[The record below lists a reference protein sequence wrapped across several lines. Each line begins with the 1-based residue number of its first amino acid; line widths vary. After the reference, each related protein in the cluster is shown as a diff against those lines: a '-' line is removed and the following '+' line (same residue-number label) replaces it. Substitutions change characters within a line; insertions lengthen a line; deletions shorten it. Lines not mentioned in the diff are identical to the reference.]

1 MQRLTCRFFLL
12 CLLVLIGSVSLM
24 ADVTGS
30 IQGYVRDSSGAVI
43 SGVHVTVTE
52 IATNLQRNT
61 TTDTQGAY
69 LFLALPPGRYRINAS
84 VTGFRQATLNDIDLK
99 VNDELRYDLTLA
111 VGGTQE
117 IVSVEANALQVE
129 TVSTATGTTIES
141 REILA
146 MPLNGR
152 SYLDLLSLQAG
163 VSPLNTNSGYS
174 DRSPASGLYS
184 SSGNVSTDGQPE
196 WANAFLVNGAEV
208 NETKN
213 MGAGLIPNADSIAEF
228 RLLTNSFSAEYGKF
242 TGSVMNTVTKSGTNR
257 FHGTLFEFYRNQGL
271 DASEYFTGDKA
282 ALKQHQFGGVLGGPI
297 WKDKIFFFTDI
308 QQTRN
313 VAGITSQPVVVM
325 SADERKGIFPDDVL
339 NSPVQGSAWAATL
352 MSRGGGTIV
361 GQGPSC
367 PGPPACT
374 PTMYNQLGT
383 PVTTTELDASG
394 NVISVPGHD
403 ISAYIDPISAATMQF
418 IPAANQPGGFIY
430 SDSSHNGSLIDTNM
444 AQRIDFVNQMT
455 GDWSFYYHYDD
466 ATAVDPIY
474 QQAYTGVSNLPGFPN
489 TVPSRNQLFTMSNTK
504 TFGPTSVNVARIQIF
519 RTATKTAQ
527 PAASSKISSYS
538 QFGFN
543 TDPTT
548 GGLINT
554 GTSGYPSSLPMMLFN
569 NFAVG
574 NNWLNLYQPD
584 TTYGVSDTFSK
595 TMGPHSLS
603 FGGDFRYYQL
613 NVRNECGPNGYFQF
627 SGNETN
633 SDLSD
638 YYIGAPGSFVQCS
651 VQLLDNRT
659 RYGALFVSDSWKAK
673 SNLTVNLGLRWD
685 VARPWS
691 DVYGRLTAPV
701 PGEQSVKFPNSP
713 PGNVVPGDP
722 NVPSTI
728 SPTQWNNFGPRIGL
742 AYAPT
747 GGIWGENKTSIRA
760 AYGVYYLGAADN
772 GNFGIIGDAPWGLYW
787 ASPAPTEFSSPYV
800 TRATGVPQGQH
811 FPFTFPSGPGPFP
824 NFKFGSLMPLYL
836 PGYYNHN
843 KTQMAEH
850 YNLSIQRQLD
860 KSTVL
865 TVAYVGTQGH
875 HIQRGEDILWGN
887 GPLCQ
892 ALASANCGPGGEGSV
907 YTQGGQTYYG
917 TFTGLINNQAISP
930 NYTNSNGGPVVAF
943 ASATYLKNSA
953 NSNYNSLQV
962 SAERRA
968 RDLTLLL
975 SYTYAHSLDS
985 YSAKYDPRDPSR
997 NYGPSTFDMRH
1008 NLVVSYNWSIPFD
1021 RLLGE
1026 RRIATGWHIT
1036 GISRFNTGTPISL
1049 KSGGDFALTNIG
1061 LDYPTFVGPLQ
1072 KLNPHTPTGGLNNI
1086 HNYFSPSAFAM
1097 NLTGC
1102 NGNPEFEACGVTGSA
1117 KQYSFSGPGSINTD
1131 LGVEKDTKL
1140 TESMALNFRFEMFN
1154 VFNHPNF
1161 LSSSVVGNANSS
1173 QFGEVTAT
1181 APQRIGQISAKFIF

>member
-1 MQRLTCRFFLL
+1 MQRLTYRCFCL
-12 CLLVLIGSVSLM
+12 CLLVLVGSASLM

-43 SGVHVTVTE
+43 SGAHVTVTE
-52 IATNLQRNT
+52 VATNLQRGT
-61 TTDTQGAY
+61 ITDTQGAY
-69 LFLALPPGRYRINAS
+69 IFLALPPGHYKIDAS
-84 VTGFRQATLNDIDLK
+84 VTGFRQATLTDIDVR

-111 VGGTQE
+111 VGGTQQT
-117 IVSVEANALQVE
+117 ISVEANAVQVE

-141 REILA
+141 AQILA

-174 DRSPASGLYS
+174 DRGPSSGLYT

-242 TGSVMNTVTKSGTNR
+242 TGSVMNTVTKSGTNA
-257 FHGTLFEFYRNQGL
+257 FHGTLFEFYRNTKM
-271 DASEYFTGDKA
+271 DARDYMTGGKA
-282 ALKQHQFGGVLGGPI
+282 ELKQHQFGGVFGGPI
-297 WKDKIFFFTDI
+297 WKDKIFFFTDV
-308 QQTRN
+308 QQTRR
-313 VAGITSQPVVVM
+313 VAGVGTGKVLVM
-325 SADERKGIFPDDVL
+325 SNDERNGIFPDSVL
-339 NSPVQGSAWAATL
+339 DTAVQGNAWAQTL
-352 MSRGGGTIV
+352 MNRGGGAIV
-361 GQGPSC
+361 AGS
-367 PGPPACT
+367 T
-374 PTMYNQLGT
+374 KYNQLGT
-383 PVTTTELDASG
+383 PVTTTTIDPITNAI
-394 NVISVPGHD
+394 ISVPGHD
-403 ISAYIDPISAATMQF
+403 ISAYIDPVTKATLQF
-418 IPAANQPGGFIY
+418 IPAANQPGGFY
-430 SDSSHNGSLIDTNM
+430 YADSSHSGKLTDTNM
-444 AQRIDFVNQMT
+444 AQRVDLVNQMT

-474 QQAYTGVSNLPGFPN
+474 QQAYQGIGNLPGFPN

-504 TFGPTSVNVARIQIF
+504 TFGPTAVNVARIQFF

-527 PAASSKISSYS
+527 PSASSKISSYS

-543 TDPTT
+543 TDPAT

-554 GTSGYPSSLPMMLFN
+554 GTAGYPSSLPMMLFN
-569 NFAVG
+569 NFAIG

-584 TTYGVSDTFSK
+584 STYGVSDTFSK
-595 TMGPHSLS
+595 TMGAHSLS

-638 YYIGAPGSFVQCS
+638 YFIGAPGSFVQCS

-659 RYGALFVSDSWKAK
+659 RYGALFGSDTWKATPK
-673 SNLTVNLGLRWD
+673 LTVNFGLRWD

-691 DVYGRLTAPV
+691 DIYGRLTAPV

-722 NVPSTI
+722 GVPSTI
-728 SPTQWNNFGPRIGL
+728 SPTQWNNFGPRVGI
-742 AYAPT
+742 AYAPS
-747 GGIWGENKTSIRA
+747 GSIWGENKTSIRA

-787 ASPAPTEFSSPYV
+787 ASPAPTDFASPYV
-800 TRATGVPQGQH
+800 TRATGISQGQH

-850 YNLSIQRQLD
+850 YNVSIQRQLD
-860 KSTVL
+860 KATVL
-865 TVAYVGTQGH
+865 TVSYVGTQGH
-875 HIQRGEDILWGN
+875 HIQRSEDILWGN
-887 GPLCQ
+887 GALCQ
-892 ALASANCGPGGEGSV
+892 SLATAGCGPGGEGSV
-907 YTQGGQTYYG
+907 YTQGGQTFYG

-968 RDLTLLL
+968 RDLTLLM

-985 YSAKYDPRDPSR
+985 YSARYDPRDPSR
-997 NYGPSTFDMRH
+997 AYGPSTFDMRH
-1008 NLVVSYNWSIPFD
+1008 NLVMSYNWDVPFA
-1021 RLLGE
+1021 RMFGS
-1026 RRIATGWHIT
+1026 RRITTGWHIT
-1036 GISRFNTGTPISL
+1036 GISRFNTGNPVSL

-1061 LDYPTFVGPLQ
+1061 LDYPNFIGPIK
-1072 KLNPHTPTGGLNNI
+1072 KLNPHTTLPNGA
-1086 HNYFSPSAFAM
+1086 HAYFSPSSFAS
-1097 NLTGC
+1097 NLSCGYET
-1102 NGNPEFEACGVTGSA
+1102 CGVTGSA
-1117 KQYSFSGPGSINTD
+1117 KQFSFSGPGAINTD
-1131 LGVEKDTKL
+1131 LGVEKDTKI
-1140 TESMALNFRFEMFN
+1140 TESTALNFRFEMFN
-1154 VFNHPNF
+1154 VFNHANF
-1161 LSSSVVGNANSS
+1161 LSSSVVGNANSG
-1173 QFGEVTAT
+1173 QFGQVTNT
-1181 APQRIGQISAKFIF
+1181 AQARIGQISAKFIF

>member
-1 MQRLTCRFFLL
+1 MHRSGYRFSTL
-12 CLLVLIGSVSLM
+12 CVLVLLATAAGLN

-30 IQGYVRDSSGAVI
+30 IQGYVHDSSGAVI
-43 SGVHVTVTE
+43 SGAHVTVTE
-52 IATNLQRNT
+52 TATNLQRQIN
-61 TTDTQGAY
+61 TDTQGAY
-69 LFLALPPGRYRINAS
+69 TFLALPPGHYRINAS
-84 VTGFRQATLNDIDLK
+84 ITGFRQATVNDIDLK

-117 IVSVEANALQVE
+117 TVSVEADALQVE
-129 TVSTATGTTIES
+129 TVATSTGTTIES
-141 REILA
+141 PQILA

-163 VSPLNTNSGYS
+163 VSPMNTNGGYS

-196 WANAFLVNGAEV
+196 YANAFLVNGAEV

-228 RLLTNSFSAEYGKF
+228 RLITSSFSAEYGKF

-257 FHGTLFEFYRNQGL
+257 FHGDLFEFYRNQGM
-271 DASEYFTGDKA
+271 DATSYFDPTKSE
-282 ALKQHQFGGVLGGPI
+282 LKRHQFGGVVGGPI

-308 QQTRN
+308 QQTRQ
-313 VAGITSQPVVVM
+313 VAGSSTGVLQVM
-325 SADERKGIFPDDVL
+325 TADEHNGIFPDSVL
-339 NSPVQGSAWAATL
+339 TGSVQGAAWAQTL
-352 MSRGGGTIV
+352 TSRNPAGGTIV
-361 GQGPSC
+361 AG
-367 PGPPACT
+367 T
-374 PTMYNQLGT
+374 PYNQLGT
-383 PVTTTELDASG
+383 AVTTG
-394 NVISVPGHD
+394 GVPGRD
-403 ISAYIDPISAATMQF
+403 ISAYIDPISAATLKF
-418 IPAANQPGGFIY
+418 IPQSNLPGGQY
-430 SDSSHNGSLIDTNM
+430 SDSSHSGMLIDTNM
-444 AQRIDFVNQMT
+444 SQRIDFVNQMT

-466 ATAVDPIY
+466 ATATDPIY
-474 QQAYTGVSNLPGFPN
+474 QQAYTGITDVPGFPVS
-489 TVPSRNQLFTMSNTK
+489 VPSRNQLFTMSDTK
-504 TFGPTSVNVARIQIF
+504 TFGPTAVNVARIQVF
-519 RTATKTAQ
+519 RTATRTAQ
-527 PAASSKISSYS
+527 PSASSKISSYS

-554 GTSGYPSSLPMMLFN
+554 GTPGYPSSLPSLFFN
-569 NFAVG
+569 TFAVG

-584 TTYGVSDTFSK
+584 TTYGVSDTFTK
-595 TMGPHSLS
+595 NMGAHSVS
-603 FGGDFRYYQL
+603 FGGDYRYYQL

-627 SGNETN
+627 SGNETGT
-633 SDLSD
+633 DLSD
-638 YYIGAPGSFVQCS
+638 YYVGAPGGFVQCS

-659 RYGALFVSDSWKAK
+659 RYGALFVADTWKAK
-673 SNLTVNLGLRWD
+673 SNLILNLGLRWD

-691 DVYGRLTAPV
+691 DIYGRLTAPV

-728 SPTQWNNFGPRIGL
+728 SPTQWNNFGPRIGI
-742 AYAPT
+742 AYAPS

-800 TRATGVPQGQH
+800 TRATGIPQGQH
-811 FPFTFPSGPGPFP
+811 FPFTFPSGSGPFP
-824 NFKFGSLMPLYL
+824 NFQFGSLMPLYL

-887 GPLCQ
+887 GALCQ
-892 ALASANCGPGGEGSV
+892 SLASAGCGPGGEGNV
-907 YTQGGQTYYG
+907 YTVGSQNYYG
-917 TFTGLINNQAISP
+917 TLTGLINNQVISP

-968 RDLTLLL
+968 RDLTFLV
-975 SYTYAHSLDS
+975 SYTYAHSLDD

-997 NYGPSTFDMRH
+997 AYGPSTFDMRH
-1008 NLVVSYNWSIPFD
+1008 NLVLSYNWSIPFD
-1021 RLLGE
+1021 RAFGS
-1026 RRIATGWHIT
+1026 RRLTTGWHIT
-1036 GISRFNTGTPISL
+1036 GISRFNSGIPISL
-1049 KSGGDFALTNIG
+1049 KSGGDWALTNIG
-1061 LDYPTFVGPLQ
+1061 LDYPNQTGAIQ
-1072 KLNPHTPTGGLNNI
+1072 KFDPHQFQALGSNPSPG
-1086 HNYFSPSAFAM
+1086 NYYF
-1097 NLTGC
+1097 
-1102 NGNPEFEACGVTGSA
+1102 NPESFASNIVSCGGVIAYEACGVTGSA
-1117 KQYSFSGPGSINTD
+1117 KQYSFYGPRNITTD
-1131 LGVEKDTKL
+1131 LGLEKDTKI
-1140 TESMALNFRFEMFN
+1140 TEGTAFNLRFELFN
-1154 VFNHPNF
+1154 AFNHTNF
-1161 LSSSVVGNANSS
+1161 LSGGINGNANSS
-1173 QFGEVTAT
+1173 QFGQATTA
-1181 APQRIGQISAKFIF
+1181 APGRIGQISAKFIF